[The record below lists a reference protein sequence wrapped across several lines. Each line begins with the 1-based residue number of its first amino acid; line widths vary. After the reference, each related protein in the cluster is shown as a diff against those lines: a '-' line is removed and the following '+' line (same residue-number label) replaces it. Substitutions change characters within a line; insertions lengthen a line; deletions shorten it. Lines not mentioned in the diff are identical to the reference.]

1 MWQPQSACCAGVQ
14 RVALL
19 DFDVHHGN
27 GTEACVA
34 ACAPH
39 TKRFGIKTPFSEGVQ
54 SFPVYRPWMGLEDS
68 ENILFARWAWQSS
81 PAPAF
86 GA

>member
-1 MWQPQSACCAGVQ
+1 MVACCCCPHRHKGIQ

-34 ACAPH
+34 ATAPR
-39 TKRFGIKTPFSEGVQ
+39 TLRFPYFTPLSEGVQ
-54 SFPVYRPWMGLEDS
+54 VGAAEGSCLQ
-68 ENILFARWAWQSS
+68 ARGQD
-81 PAPAF
+81 
-86 GA
+86 GGCCMC